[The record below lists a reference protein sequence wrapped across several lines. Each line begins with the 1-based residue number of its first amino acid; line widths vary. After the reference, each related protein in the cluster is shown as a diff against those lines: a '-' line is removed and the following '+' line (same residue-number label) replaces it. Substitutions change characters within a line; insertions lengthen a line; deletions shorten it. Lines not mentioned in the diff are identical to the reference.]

1 MSEYF
6 WYIDEN
12 VEKIK
17 NPNDVD
23 IIKVASKDEKGYS
36 IFARIN
42 GGDAIRLTKPMGRL
56 SIPFQPM
63 LYLSHELGR
72 FYWND
77 FAVFD
82 KMAINKNHLEKLGYV
97 DVKLMDPKYKRVD
110 LYAYFDDGNIIYLA
124 NPLRKYFFK
133 TWKAEIEQKCGMQ
146 FEDITEE
153 VRQENGLNQ

>member
-6 WYIDEN
+6 CYIEEN
-12 VEKIK
+12 LEKIK
-17 NPNDVD
+17 NPNNVD

-42 GGDAIRLTKPMGRL
+42 GGEAVRLTKPMSRI
-56 SIPFQPM
+56 SIPYQSM

-72 FYWND
+72 FYWDN

-82 KMAINKNHLEKLGYV
+82 NTAINKTHLTNLAYV
-97 DVKLMDPKYKRVD
+97 DTASLDPKYKRVD
-110 LYAYFDDGNIIYLA
+110 LYAEFDDGNLIFLA

-133 TWKAEIEQKCGMQ
+133 KWKAEIEAKCGMQ
-146 FEDITEE
+146 FEDRTEE
-153 VRQENGLNQ
+153 VRQQNELNQ

>member
-6 WYIDEN
+6 EYIDEN
-12 VEKIK
+12 LEKIK

-23 IIKVASKDEKGYS
+23 FIKVTSKDEKGYS

-42 GGDAIRLTKPMGRL
+42 GGDAVRLTKPKGWM
-56 SIPFQPM
+56 SIPYQSM

-72 FYWND
+72 FYWQD

-82 KMAINKNHLEKLGYV
+82 KMAINRNHLIKLAYV
-97 DVKLMDPKYKRVD
+97 DVKLIDPKYKRVN
-110 LYAYFDDGNIIYLA
+110 LYAYFDDGNIINVA

-146 FEDITEE
+146 FEDITKE
-153 VRQENGLNQ
+153 VKQQNELNQ

>member
-6 WYIDEN
+6 EYIDKN
-12 VEKIK
+12 LEKIK

-23 IIKVASKDEKGYS
+23 SIKITSKDEKGYS

-42 GGDAIRLTKPMGRL
+42 GGEAVRLTKPMGRMSL
-56 SIPFQPM
+56 PYQSM

-72 FYWND
+72 FYWED

-82 KMAINKNHLEKLGYV
+82 NFAINKNHLEKLGYV
-97 DVKLMDPKYKRVD
+97 DVKLIDPKCKRVY
-110 LYAYFDDGNIIYLA
+110 LYAYFDDGNIINVA

-133 TWKAEIEQKCGMQ
+133 TWKTQIEEQCGMQ

-153 VRQENGLNQ
+153 VRQQNELKQ